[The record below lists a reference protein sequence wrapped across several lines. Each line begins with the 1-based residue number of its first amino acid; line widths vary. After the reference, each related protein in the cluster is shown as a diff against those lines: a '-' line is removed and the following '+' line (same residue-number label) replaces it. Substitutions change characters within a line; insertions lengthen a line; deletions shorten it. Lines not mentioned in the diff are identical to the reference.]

1 MAGKDSRTDSLNGG
15 VAVITGA
22 ARGIGEGIARAAA
35 ARGMKLVLA
44 DIAEERLRAIA
55 DELSASVETLAVPT
69 DVADP
74 AAIDR
79 LAAAAFDR
87 FGEVRLLVNNAGIE
101 VIGYSWEL
109 SADQWERALRIN
121 ALGPIHGVRAIA
133 GRMVEAQK
141 PAFIVNVSS
150 LAALGSTPLTAP
162 YMLTKHAI
170 LSFSESL
177 FLEMQRKA
185 PMIRVSA
192 VLPGPVA
199 TGIFD
204 DALGADAGAGV
215 DKHRTIM
222 KQVLAHGMDAL
233 EAGRMILD
241 QVEAGKFW
249 VTTHPEMMAEAA
261 RNRADFL
268 ASFKEPS
275 LPPAGEALFE
285 D

>member
-1 MAGKDSRTDSLNGG
+1 MAGESGGGVSLDGG

-35 ARGMKLVLA
+35 ARQMKLVLA
-44 DIAEERLRAIA
+44 DVAKDRLRALA
-55 DELSASVETLAVPT
+55 DELSTVVETLAVPT

-79 LAAAAFDR
+79 LASAAFER
-87 FGEVRLLVNNAGIE
+87 FGNVRLLVNNAGVE
-101 VIGYSWEL
+101 AIGYSWEL
-109 SADQWERALRIN
+109 SAEQWERAVRIN
-121 ALGPIHGVRAIA
+121 ALGPVHGVRAFG
-133 GRMVEAQK
+133 GRMVEAQE

-199 TGIFD
+199 TGIFE
-204 DALGADAGAGV
+204 DAIGAQEGAGV
-215 DKHRTIM
+215 DRHRAIM
-222 KQVLAHGMDAL
+222 KGVLASGMDPL
-233 EAGRMILD
+233 EAGRIILD
-241 QVEAGKFW
+241 QVEEGKFW
-249 VTTHPEMMAEAA
+249 VTTHPDMMAEVAQ
-261 RNRADFL
+261 RRADYL
-268 ASFKEPS
+268 AHFRDPS
-275 LPPAGEALFE
+275 LPSSGRPLFE
-285 D
+285 E